1 MAYSAPALAVA
12 AKASIDYYLKNNP
25 IDQIKQ
31 ERPLLQKLMAKRT
44 TMPGGLQYAVEQLIS
59 DYGEQGQWV
68 QHADTLDFNARNPNE
83 QAKYIW
89 STYRDGMGVS
99 EDEASQNGFVLTDD
113 RNAKASESERV
124 ALVNLM
130 ETKTYALKE
139 GMHKGLDYQLHL
151 DGTQDAKSIPGLDA
165 LIAVDPTAGTVGGL
179 NRATATWFRNDARTG
194 VAAADLMETLE
205 QADRATR
212 KHGGKVDFILAGA
225 AFIDAYRAQAKGEIE
240 RHIVLSGKGGTG
252 LDGGVTDLWYKGI
265 PIIWDPTFEDLD
277 AALSPADNEWT
288 KRAYFINTNHLKL
301 RPIEGHDFVIT
312 KPERPYN
319 QYVHYW
325 DFKFKGALT
334 MNRSN
339 AHGVVVLA

>member
-31 ERPLLQKLMAKRT
+31 ERPLLQKLMAGRN
-44 TMPGGLQYAVEQLIS
+44 TMPGGLQYAVEQVIY

-83 QAKYIW
+83 QAKYLW

-99 EDEASQNGFVLTDD
+99 EDEASQNGFELTED
-113 RNAKASESERV
+113 RNAKASGAERV
-124 ALVNLM
+124 ALVNLL
-130 ETKTYALKE
+130 ETKMYALRE

-151 DGTQDAKSIPGLDA
+151 DGTQDAKSIPGLSA
-165 LIAVDPTAGTVGGL
+165 LITPDPTTGTVGGID
-179 NRATATWFRNDARTG
+179 RASAAWWRNHAATG
-194 VAAADLMETLE
+194 VAAAGMMEALE
-205 QADRATR
+205 VADRATR
-212 KHGGKVDFILAGA
+212 KNGGKVDFILAGS
-225 AFIDAYRAQAKGEIE
+225 AFIDAYRVQAKSEIE
-240 RHIVLSGKGGTG
+240 RHIVLTGKGGTG
-252 LDGGVTDLWYKGI
+252 LDGGITDLYYKGI
-265 PIIWDPTFEDLD
+265 PILWDPTFEDLD
-277 AALSPADNEWT
+277 AALAPVENPWT
-288 KRAYFINTNHLKL
+288 KRAYFINTNHLRL
-301 RPIEGHDFVIT
+301 RPISGHDFVLT
-312 KPERPYN
+312 KPEKPHN

-339 AHGVVVLA
+339 AHGLIVLE